1 MNFIRGY
8 ILHANIRNFRAF
20 IYSRN
25 SVVLG
30 GSHCVADTRRA
41 ELINCALA
49 KFVFQDAWNS
59 EKKDGLEQLL
69 KEKLPKVE
77 EKKIDDLLF
86 ILKRHFD
93 PEKKPKAKEVSE
105 SKGDA
110 RSRSQKVSDDKENNN
125 KCDSGTESPD
135 TTTSGSP
142 VKLTAEDKTK
152 TF

>member
-1 MNFIRGY
+1 M
-8 ILHANIRNFRAF
+8 
-20 IYSRN
+20 
-25 SVVLG
+25 
-30 GSHCVADTRRA
+30 ADTRRA
-41 ELINCALA
+41 EQINCALA
-49 KFVFQDAWNS
+49 KFVFQDAWTN

-86 ILKRHFD
+86 ILERHFD

-105 SKGDA
+105 NKRDA

-142 VKLTAEDKTK
+142 VKLTAEDETK